1 MTTLEI
7 IENAVGIEYL
17 GDNECLDSCV
27 EAQEGIE
34 IQQPHS
40 NKIVNL

>member
-17 GDNECLDSCV
+17 GDNEYLDSFV

-34 IQQPHS
+34 LQPHS

>member
-7 IENAVGIEYL
+7 IENAIGMEYL
-17 GDNECLDSCV
+17 GDIEHLDSCV
-27 EAQEGIE
+27 EDLQAVE
-34 IQQPHS
+34 IQPHS